1 MLGPHDGPSNATVS
15 RAKKPRPSAFLGAR
29 VGKGI
34 GQRRHKRIKVVLPV
48 RITGKDAA
56 NNSVNELVHTLDI
69 TPNGA
74 RLGAIH
80 HQLQTGDKLT
90 LQYRQRRIQFRVVWV
105 KPLDGTSEYQVGLEG
120 VNAAGDNW
128 GLELPDDNLV
138 DEYQTSASS

>member
-1 MLGPHDGPSNATVS
+1 M
-15 RAKKPRPSAFLGAR
+15 
-29 VGKGI
+29 GKGI

-48 RITGKDAA
+48 RISGKDAA

-105 KPLDGTSEYQVGLEG
+105 KPLEGTNEYQVGLEG
-120 VNAAGDNW
+120 LNAGGDNW
-128 GLELPDDNLV
+128 GLELPDGNLV

>member
-1 MLGPHDGPSNATVS
+1 MRLAAERQKAWAP
-15 RAKKPRPSAFLGAR
+15 AFEGIR
-29 VGKGI
+29 VGKGV

-80 HQLQTGDKLT
+80 HHLQTGDRLT
-90 LQYRQRRIQFRVVWV
+90 LQYRQRRIQFPVVWV
-105 KPLDGTSEYQVGLEG
+105 KPLEGTNEYQVGLEG
-120 VNAAGDNW
+120 LTSGGENW
-128 GLELPDDNLV
+128 GLELPDGDAV
-138 DEYQTSASS
+138 DEYQNSTSS